1 MFTIDEKEYDET
13 KLEGKAKIAFANSKV
28 LLMERCNLLFQL
40 EKNKILAEHYS
51 ELLKKNL
58 PNGKDKKQISN
69 GNKG

>member
-1 MFTIDEKEYDET
+1 MFTLDEKEYDES

-28 LLMERCNLLFQL
+28 LLMERNNLIHQL
-40 EKNKILAEHYS
+40 EKNQILTDHYS
-51 ELLKKNL
+51 EVLKKNL